1 MLYLKIIYRV
11 CLFIEILLS
20 ILFLIVWTLLYPFL
34 RLRYQNTLL
43 HKHLPSV
50 VLFRL
55 FLWASNAFEKNSFKK

>member
-1 MLYLKIIYRV
+1 MLYLKIINRV
-11 CLFIEILLS
+11 FLFIEILLS
-20 ILFLIVWTLLYPFL
+20 ILFLIVWTLLYPLL

-55 FLWASNAFEKNSFKK
+55 FLWASNVFEKNSFKK